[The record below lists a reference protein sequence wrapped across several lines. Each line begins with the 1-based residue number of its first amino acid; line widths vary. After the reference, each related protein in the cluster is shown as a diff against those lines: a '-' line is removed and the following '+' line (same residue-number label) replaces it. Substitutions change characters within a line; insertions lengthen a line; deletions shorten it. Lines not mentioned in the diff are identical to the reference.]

1 MMELRKLFQMCVEKK
16 VLGLA
21 WDISTDTI
29 NFYFERLVEEAFDLP
44 MTKRF
49 ILSISARI
57 YDRLGLFSSITIQR
71 KMLFQIIC
79 HDKTSWDTVI
89 QKKIQNFWLEVL
101 NNLKG
106 LFKLIVP
113 RYLFHSVQ
121 GNVLRIKLHGFCDSS
136 MKAYSA
142 LFYIGVITKNVIFV
156 NLLCGKAKVA
166 PLKKIS
172 IPRLEILNC
181 VLLAK
186 LLKNVKNAINK
197 NIEITNIFY

>member
-44 MTKRF
+44 MTKRS
-49 ILSISARI
+49 ILSVSARI

-79 HDKTSWDTVI
+79 HGKTSWDTVI
-89 QKKIQNFWLEVL
+89 QKKMQNFWLKVL

-113 RYLFHSVQ
+113 RYLFHSSNEMFYVLNFMVFVTVQ
-121 GNVLRIKLHGFCDSS
+121 
-136 MKAYSA
+136 
-142 LFYIGVITKNVIFV
+142 
-156 NLLCGKAKVA
+156 
-166 PLKKIS
+166 
-172 IPRLEILNC
+172 
-181 VLLAK
+181 
-186 LLKNVKNAINK
+186 
-197 NIEITNIFY
+197 